1 MIEDRAN
8 WRPKIPSSKTTDVTS
23 EEERFQNQTL
33 RPIIKMQHDLLIVH
47 FKQYMV
53 SKKCVFDTL
62 SDEQRSTFIQTSF
75 RKDLPFRQTLI
86 GLIVGHFTVE
96 EYHQYTVLG
105 NAINKRIVSIGMERI
120 LTSMDELA
128 G

>member
-1 MIEDRAN
+1 MIEDRVK
-8 WRPKIPSSKTTDVTS
+8 WRPEIPGARTTEVTS

-33 RPIIKMQHDLLIVH
+33 RPIIKMQHDLLIAH

-53 SKKCVFDTL
+53 SKKCDFDTL
-62 SDEQRSTFIQTSF
+62 SNEQGSTFVRTSF

-86 GLIVGHFTVE
+86 GLIIGHFTIE
-96 EYHQYTVLG
+96 EYHQYTELG
-105 NAINKRIVSIGMERI
+105 NPINKRIVSICMERI